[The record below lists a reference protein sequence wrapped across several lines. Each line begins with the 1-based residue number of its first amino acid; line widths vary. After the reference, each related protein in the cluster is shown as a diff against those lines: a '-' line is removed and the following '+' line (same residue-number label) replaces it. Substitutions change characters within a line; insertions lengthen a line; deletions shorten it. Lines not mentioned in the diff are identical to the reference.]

1 VLGSLTGLLVLAAS
15 LFQGE
20 ITRKLTG
27 NELVS
32 AVLQAL
38 FIFWLILP
46 AGALF
51 VPFF

>member
-1 VLGSLTGLLVLAAS
+1 L
-15 LFQGE
+15 QGE
-20 ITRKLTG
+20 INRMLTG
-27 NELVS
+27 NALVS

-38 FIFWLILP
+38 LIFWLILP